1 MSKFTGSVKIVL
13 KDMIAYK
20 LDIFI
25 WSALLLI
32 SLAVY
37 YFFWNAVFTYS
48 GQQAIG
54 GFSFYELVNYYALTL
69 IVAAITSTNVDAEL
83 ARRVLDGK
91 LSVYLTRPL
100 SFFMQRLYENIGER
114 GMAFLGQILP
124 VTIVAVVFFH
134 LRITSSVNFIL
145 FAITAVLAFILLFVF
160 TFFLGISSF
169 WLTKYSGIRMLRSG
183 LIWFLSGAVVP
194 MTFFPANIQKIFS
207 YLPFQYTSYSPV
219 QIFLGKYN
227 LMTSLQVVLVQ
238 VVWIAALL
246 VLINVSWKYAM
257 KNFTGVGQ

>member
-83 ARRVLDGK
+83 ARRVLDGR
-91 LSVYLTRPL
+91 LSIFLTRPL
-100 SFFMQRLYENIGER
+100 SFFMQRLYANIGER
-114 GMAFLGQILP
+114 GMAVLGQILP
-124 VTIVAVVFFH
+124 VTIAAVVFFNLH
-134 LRITSSVNFIL
+134 ITSPVNFIL
-145 FAITAVLAFILLFVF
+145 FTITAVLAFILLFVF

-219 QIFLGKYN
+219 QIFLGKYD
-227 LMTSLQVVLVQ
+227 LMTSLQVILIQ
-238 VVWIAALL
+238 VAWIAALL
-246 VLINVSWKYAM
+246 ILVNVAWKYAM
-257 KNFTGVGQ
+257 KTFTAVGQ